1 MLNTTHHRSA
11 ANTTQSTGGG
21 GWAGAGLGIMILTSL
36 GRQGKH
42 TQLPH
47 VAARVHGGSD
57 PSPRAG

>member
-21 GWAGAGLGIMILTSL
+21 GWAGAGYNDINII
-36 GRQGKH
+36 RQTRKTH
-42 TQLPH
+42 AA
-47 VAARVHGGSD
+47 AARVTCVHGGSD